1 MGVREQSPGTSKV
14 FAGSAQDR
22 LVNIFLRF
30 PRRIEVTKSKK
41 IVGAAISTVLL
52 VGGLGA
58 TSASAAS
65 SKGGK
70 AAAVSTTKKGTKAA
84 TNKGSKKGAKAATKK
99 GSKKGTKAATKK
111 GSKKGTKKA

>member
-1 MGVREQSPGTSKV
+1 M
-14 FAGSAQDR
+14 
-22 LVNIFLRF
+22 
-30 PRRIEVTKSKK
+30 TKSKK
-41 IVGAAISTVLL
+41 IAGAAISTVLL

-70 AAAVSTTKKGTKAA
+70 ATAVSTTKKGTKAA
-84 TNKGSKKGAKAATKK
+84 TKQ
-99 GSKKGTKAATKK
+99 